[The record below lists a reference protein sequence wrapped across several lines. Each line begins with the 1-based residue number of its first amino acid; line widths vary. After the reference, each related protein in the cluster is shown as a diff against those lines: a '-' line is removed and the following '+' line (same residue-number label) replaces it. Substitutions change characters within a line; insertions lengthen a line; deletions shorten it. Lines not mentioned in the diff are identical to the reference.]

1 MLGHMDILSMT
12 FLQSSVENT
21 KETLKT
27 MITRIIQE
35 CAYPETLVEQLNA
48 YYNLVLDQ
56 SIE

>member
-1 MLGHMDILSMT
+1 MDILSMT